1 MQKENPNFVALYD
14 VQSDMEKAYF
24 YNQGNPDEA
33 SFLEDT
39 NNSHTGFSS
48 KIWGLNKD
56 IQLPQHY

>member
-39 NNSHTGFSS
+39 NNSHTGFSNIN
-48 KIWGLNKD
+48 KI
-56 IQLPQHY
+56 